1 MSALPVVADGGGGG
15 GRGYGERASP
25 ERAPPEGASPEGAP
39 QPSDMLVLRLYVTGN
54 TLRSTRAVDN
64 ARRLLETHAPG
75 RFELE
80 VIDIY
85 LHPEAAVAAQII
97 AAPTLVKLRPG
108 PLRRVIGDLSD
119 SNKVLAVLGIMME
132 SNVATGVSS
141 GAAPDASSN
150 ALIKP

>member
-1 MSALPVVADGGGGG
+1 MSALPVVDDGGGGG
-15 GRGYGERASP
+15 GRGGRGYGERVSP
-25 ERAPPEGASPEGAP
+25 GQGPDA
-39 QPSDMLVLRLYVTGN
+39 SDMLVLRLYVTGN

-85 LHPEAAVAAQII
+85 LHPEAAIAAQII
-97 AAPTLVKLRPG
+97 AAPTLVKLGPG

-119 SNKVLAVLGIMME
+119 SNKVLAVLGIAV
-132 SNVATGVSS
+132 SSVAGGVSS
-141 GAAPDASSN
+141 VGSAVPSAIANSN
-150 ALIKP
+150 ASIKS

>member
-1 MSALPVVADGGGGG
+1 VSALPVEADGGGGG
-15 GRGYGERASP
+15 DG
-25 ERAPPEGASPEGAP
+25 APPPP
-39 QPSDMLVLRLYVTGN
+39 PSDTLVLRLYVTGN

-64 ARRLLETHAPG
+64 ARRLLETHATG

-85 LHPEAAVAAQII
+85 LHPEAAIAAQII

-119 SNKVLAVLGIMME
+119 SSKVLAALGVMV
-132 SNVATGVSS
+132 SNLAGSASS
-141 GAAPDASSN
+141 GATSSASSG
-150 ALIKP
+150 ASLSASSGASIKP

>member
-1 MSALPVVADGGGGG
+1 
-15 GRGYGERASP
+15 
-25 ERAPPEGASPEGAP
+25 
-39 QPSDMLVLRLYVTGN
+39 MLVLRLYVTGN

-64 ARRLLETHAPG
+64 ARRLLETHAAG

-85 LHPEAAVAAQII
+85 LHPEAAIAAQII

-119 SNKVLAVLGIMME
+119 SNKVLAALGVMV
-132 SNVATGVSS
+132 SDVAGNASLSASS
-141 GAAPDASSN
+141 GAS
-150 ALIKP
+150 IKP

>member
-15 GRGYGERASP
+15 GRGYGERVSP
-25 ERAPPEGASPEGAP
+25 ERAT

-119 SNKVLAVLGIMME
+119 SNKVLAVLGIMV

-141 GAAPDASSN
+141 GAALDASSN

>member
-1 MSALPVVADGGGGG
+1 MSALPVVDDGGGGGGHG
-15 GRGYGERASP
+15 GRGYGERVSP
-25 ERAPPEGASPEGAP
+25 GQGSDV
-39 QPSDMLVLRLYVTGN
+39 SDMLVLRLYVTGN

-85 LHPEAAVAAQII
+85 LHPEAAIAAQII
-97 AAPTLVKLRPG
+97 AAPTLVKLGPG

-119 SNKVLAVLGIMME
+119 SNKVLAVLGIAV
-132 SNVATGVSS
+132 SSVAGGVSS
-141 GAAPDASSN
+141 VGSAAPSAIANSN
-150 ALIKP
+150 ASIKP

>member
-1 MSALPVVADGGGGG
+1 MSALPVEADGGGGG
-15 GRGYGERASP
+15 GMGYVT
-25 ERAPPEGASPEGAP
+25 PPPA
-39 QPSDMLVLRLYVTGN
+39 QSDMLVLRLYVTGN

-64 ARRLLETHAPG
+64 ARRLLETYAAG

-85 LHPEAAVAAQII
+85 LHPEAAIAAQII

-119 SNKVLAVLGIMME
+119 SNKVLAALGVTV
-132 SNVATGVSS
+132 SNVAEGSSTGASASTSS
-141 GAAPDASSN
+141 TAPAVAS
-150 ALIKP
+150 IRP

>member
-1 MSALPVVADGGGGG
+1 VSALPVEADGGGGG
-15 GRGYGERASP
+15 YG
-25 ERAPPEGASPEGAP
+25 APPPP
-39 QPSDMLVLRLYVTGN
+39 PDTLVLRLYVTGN

-64 ARRLLETHAPG
+64 ARRLLETHAAG

-85 LHPEAAVAAQII
+85 LHPEAAIAAQII

-119 SNKVLAVLGIMME
+119 SNKVLAALGVMV
-132 SNVATGVSS
+132 SNVASNAPS
-141 GAAPDASSN
+141 GAS
-150 ALIKP
+150 IKP

>member
-1 MSALPVVADGGGGG
+1 MNALPVEAGGGGG
-15 GRGYGERASP
+15 
-25 ERAPPEGASPEGAP
+25 APPPP
-39 QPSDMLVLRLYVTGN
+39 PTDMLVLRLYVTGN

-64 ARRLLETHAPG
+64 ARRLLETHAAG

-85 LHPEAAVAAQII
+85 LHPEAAIAAQII

-119 SNKVLAVLGIMME
+119 SNKVLAALGVMV
-132 SNVATGVSS
+132 SNVAGSAPSGVS
-141 GAAPDASSN
+141 
-150 ALIKP
+150 IKP

>member
-1 MSALPVVADGGGGG
+1 VNALPVEAGGAGG
-15 GRGYGERASP
+15 AN
-25 ERAPPEGASPEGAP
+25 AATPPP
-39 QPSDMLVLRLYVTGN
+39 PSDMLVLRLYVTGN

-64 ARRLLETHAPG
+64 ARRLLEVHAAG

-97 AAPTLVKLRPG
+97 AAPTLVKLHPG

-119 SNKVLAVLGIMME
+119 SNKVLAALGVMV
-132 SNVATGVSS
+132 SNAAGDAYSSASSGSSSGSSS
-141 GAAPDASSN
+141 GASASAS
-150 ALIKP
+150 IKS

>member
-1 MSALPVVADGGGGG
+1 MNALPVEAGGGGG
-15 GRGYGERASP
+15 
-25 ERAPPEGASPEGAP
+25 APPPP
-39 QPSDMLVLRLYVTGN
+39 PTDMLVLRLYVTGN

-64 ARRLLETHAPG
+64 ARRLLETHAAG

-119 SNKVLAVLGIMME
+119 SAKVLAALGVIV
-132 SNVATGVSS
+132 SNVAGSASSGVSS
-141 GAAPDASSN
+141 DASSD
-150 ALIKP
+150 ASIKP

>member
-1 MSALPVVADGGGGG
+1 MSALPVEADGGGGG
-15 GRGYGERASP
+15 DG
-25 ERAPPEGASPEGAP
+25 APPPP
-39 QPSDMLVLRLYVTGN
+39 PPDTLVLRLYVTGN

-64 ARRLLETHAPG
+64 ARRLLETHAAG

-85 LHPEAAVAAQII
+85 LHPEAAIAAQII

-119 SNKVLAVLGIMME
+119 SNKVLAALGVVV
-132 SNVATGVSS
+132 SNVADGSS
-141 GAAPDASSN
+141 SSSSSTAPAVAS
-150 ALIKP
+150 IRP

>member
-1 MSALPVVADGGGGG
+1 MSALPVEAGGGGGG
-15 GRGYGERASP
+15 GRGYD
-25 ERAPPEGASPEGAP
+25 APPPPAS
-39 QPSDMLVLRLYVTGN
+39 DTLVLRLYVTGN

-64 ARRLLETHAPG
+64 ARRLLETHAAG

-119 SNKVLAVLGIMME
+119 SNKVLAALGVMV
-132 SNVATGVSS
+132 SHVAGSVSS
-141 GAAPDASSN
+141 D

>member
-15 GRGYGERASP
+15 GRGYGERVSPPGDAP
-25 ERAPPEGASPEGAP
+25 ERAPQA
-39 QPSDMLVLRLYVTGN
+39 SDMLVLRLYVTGN

-64 ARRLLETHAPG
+64 ARRLLESHAPG

-85 LHPEAAVAAQII
+85 LHPEAAIAAQII

-119 SNKVLAVLGIMME
+119 SNKVLAVLGIMV
-132 SNVATGVSS
+132 SNVATGVGVSS
-141 GAAPDASSN
+141 VASAVANSDAS
-150 ALIKP
+150 IKP

>member
-15 GRGYGERASP
+15 GRGYGERVSSSGDAR
-25 ERAPPEGASPEGAP
+25 ERAPQA
-39 QPSDMLVLRLYVTGN
+39 SDMLVLRLYVTGN

-64 ARRLLETHAPG
+64 ARRLLESHAPG

-85 LHPEAAVAAQII
+85 LHPEAAIAAQII

-119 SNKVLAVLGIMME
+119 SAKVLAALGVIV
-132 SNVATGVSS
+132 SNVAGSASSGVSS
-141 GAAPDASSN
+141 DASSD
-150 ALIKP
+150 ASIKP

>member
-1 MSALPVVADGGGGG
+1 MSALPVEADGGGGG
-15 GRGYGERASP
+15 GRGYD
-25 ERAPPEGASPEGAP
+25 APAP
-39 QPSDMLVLRLYVTGN
+39 AASDMLLLRLYVTGN

-64 ARRLLETHAPG
+64 ARRLLETHAAG

-119 SNKVLAVLGIMME
+119 SNKVLAALGVMV
-132 SNVATGVSS
+132 SNVAASASSGVSLD
-141 GAAPDASSN
+141 PSSD

>member
-1 MSALPVVADGGGGG
+1 VSALPVVADGGGGG
-15 GRGYGERASP
+15 GRGYDASD
-25 ERAPPEGASPEGAP
+25 APAAP
-39 QPSDMLVLRLYVTGN
+39 PSDMLVLRLYVTGN

-64 ARRLLETHAPG
+64 ARRLLETHAAG

-119 SNKVLAVLGIMME
+119 SNKVLAALGVSVPNE
-132 SNVATGVSS
+132 AEAEAGTVSS
-141 GAAPDASSN
+141 GAPSNASSA
-150 ALIKP
+150 ALLKP

>member
-1 MSALPVVADGGGGG
+1 MSALPVEAGDGGGGS
-15 GRGYGERASP
+15 RGYD
-25 ERAPPEGASPEGAP
+25 APPPAAS
-39 QPSDMLVLRLYVTGN
+39 DTLVLRLYVTGN

-64 ARRLLETHAPG
+64 ARRLLETHAAG

-85 LHPEAAVAAQII
+85 LHPEAAIEAQII

-119 SNKVLAVLGIMME
+119 SAKVLAALGVIV
-132 SNVATGVSS
+132 SNVAGSASSGVSS
-141 GAAPDASSN
+141 DASSD
-150 ALIKP
+150 ASIKP